1 MTLQELLSDL
11 ETRLYAERWT
21 GVQADRPIFITS
33 LPRAGTTVLLEA
45 LHRLPTLASHTYRD
59 MPFVLTPVLWDHL
72 SSTFRRGGVARERAH
87 GDGMIVSEDS
97 PEALEEALWKKAY
110 PGKYFG
116 KSIDLW
122 STSDV
127 TEEFSTGFHD
137 HMRKIIALRQPDH
150 PQDGR
155 YLSKNNANIARIDAL
170 RSMFP
175 SATFIV
181 PVRKPVEH
189 AISMWRQHQNF
200 ESQHA
205 KDSFVREYMEDL
217 GHHEFGALHQPFTF
231 GRSSMTINSA
241 GPHSPDY
248 WLAYWIS
255 VFEYL
260 AERQDLAFV
269 GFERLCSSG
278 VKGIGTIAKHL
289 NIQCTGDQITRA
301 ASILREAPPDRG
313 DKYSLDSELRE
324 RAIALHSKLMTR
336 CLLGHRGA

>member
-33 LPRAGTTVLLEA
+33 LPRAGTTILLEA

-59 MPFVLTPVLWDHL
+59 MPFVLTPLLWDRL

-110 PGKYFG
+110 PRKYFG

-122 STSDV
+122 SISDV
-127 TEEFSTGFHD
+127 TEEFSTDFHD
-137 HMRKIIALRQPDH
+137 HMRKIIVLRQPDH

-217 GHHEFGALHQPFTF
+217 GHHEFGALHKPFAF
-231 GRSSMTINSA
+231 AQSSILANTN

-260 AERQDLAFV
+260 ADRQDLEFMS
-269 GFERLCSSG
+269 FERLCNAG
-278 VKGIGTIAKHL
+278 DQGIATIARHL
-289 NIQCTGDQITRA
+289 GIEYTTDQLA
-301 ASILREAPPDRG
+301 HASSVLRPAPPARG
-313 DKYSLDSELRE
+313 EKSSLDPGLYD
-324 RAIALHSKLMTR
+324 RASALHEGLLSR
-336 CLLGHRGA
+336 CSLKH